1 MKELIITDNHT
12 KELLLTAS
20 NVTEWQIYKG
30 VHDTERYWCLG
41 ITYFDEDI
49 EQDIRDSVKLCEASS
64 DKWKDDLTVQWSEQ

>member
-20 NVTEWQIYKG
+20 NVIEWQIYK
-30 VHDTERYWCLG
+30 VDTRWVLG
-41 ITYFDEDI
+41 ITYFDEGI
-49 EQDIRDSVKLCEASS
+49 EQDIRDSMTLREASS

>member
-20 NVTEWQIYKG
+20 NVIEWVIYK
-30 VHDTERYWCLG
+30 VDTHWILG

-49 EQDIRDSVKLCEASS
+49 EQDIRDSMKLREASS
-64 DKWKDDLTVQWSEQ
+64 EKWKDDLTVQWIEQ

>member
-20 NVTEWQIYKG
+20 NVIEWSIYKSK
-30 VHDTERYWCLG
+30 VHKNDHWVLG
-41 ITYFDEDI
+41 ITYFDEGI
-49 EQDIRDSVKLCEASS
+49 EQDIRDAMTLCRTTS

>member
-20 NVTEWQIYKG
+20 NVIEWSIYNSK
-30 VHDTERYWCLG
+30 VHKNDHWVLG
-41 ITYFDEDI
+41 ITYFDEGI
-49 EQDIRDSVKLCEASS
+49 EQDIRDAMTLCPATS

>member
-20 NVTEWQIYKG
+20 NVTEWVIYK
-30 VHDTERYWCLG
+30 VEDHWILG

-49 EQDIRDSVKLCEASS
+49 EQDIRDSMKLCKASS
-64 DKWKDDLTVQWSEQ
+64 DKWKDDLTAQWTEQ

>member
-20 NVTEWQIYKG
+20 NVTEWQIYKVDG
-30 VHDTERYWCLG
+30 HWVLG

-49 EQDIRDSVKLCEASS
+49 EQDIRDAMKLCEASS
-64 DKWKDDLTVQWSEQ
+64 DKWKDDLTVQWRDEE